1 MSASVKPGSHFGTK
15 SRLDALRL
23 RLMASE
29 MAEQIGERIRQRRMQ
44 LGLKQRELAD
54 LLNEPAIDN
63 QRISDWERGVNKPSE
78 RYMQS
83 LARALERDVAWFYGS
98 GKGPTPDLMAGN
110 GNSERE
116 ERLERIEAELAAVR
130 GLLQALA
137 TRLEADVPPPPPGE
151 VGRRLQAVSPNEED
165 QAPPENPPAEDS
177 PRSNG

>member
-1 MSASVKPGSHFGTK
+1 MPASVKPGSHFGTK

-23 RLMASE
+23 QLMASE
-29 MAEQIGERIRQRRMQ
+29 MAEQIGRRIRERREE
-44 LGLKQRELAD
+44 LRLNQRELAER
-54 LLNEPAIDN
+54 LNDPVLTN

-78 RYMQS
+78 RYMHA
-83 LARALERDVAWFYGS
+83 LARALERDVAWFYG
-98 GKGPTPDLMAGN
+98 GEKGPTPDLMAGN
-110 GNSERE
+110 GNSSERE

-165 QAPPENPPAEDS
+165 QALPESPEAEDS
-177 PRSNG
+177 R